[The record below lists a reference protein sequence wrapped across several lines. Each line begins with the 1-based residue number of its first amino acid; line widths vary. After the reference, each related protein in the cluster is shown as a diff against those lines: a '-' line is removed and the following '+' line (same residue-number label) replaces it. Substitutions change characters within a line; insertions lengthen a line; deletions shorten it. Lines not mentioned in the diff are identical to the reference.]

1 VKNRRVEILIDE
13 LVLHGFAPGERYAI
27 GESLTQELERLVA
40 AQGVGPLAD
49 VSSLRA
55 QTVQFA
61 AGAKPQTVGAQVA
74 RSVHTSLVARGE
86 AS

>member
-1 VKNRRVEILIDE
+1 
-13 LVLHGFAPGERYAI
+13 
-27 GESLTQELERLVA
+27 
-40 AQGVGPLAD
+40 VGPLAD